1 MFVGRVIVDD
11 DVDHFSRRD
20 LCLDRIEEADE
31 LLMPMA
37 LHVAA
42 DDGAIEDVEGGEQR
56 GGTVTLVVVR
66 HRPGAARFHRQPRL
80 GTVERL
86 NLAHMGIYGSRCSD
100 QIFIVKFPSLFPYP
114 RSEPV
119 CMTGPV
125 SDAASNSHPVAA
137 LVGCTNI
144 PLASGKGS
152 GGRDHSLLR
161 LFEPGQISVRSPG
174 SARAY
179 EALGD

>member
-1 MFVGRVIVDD
+1 V
-11 DVDHFSRRD
+11 
-20 LCLDRIEEADE
+20 A
-31 LLMPMA
+31 MA

-42 DDGAIEDVEGGEQR
+42 DDGAIEDVEGCEQR
-56 GGTVTLVVVR
+56 GGAVTFVVVC
-66 HRPGAARFHRQPRL
+66 HRPGAARLYRQSRL
-80 GTVERL
+80 GAVERL
-86 NLAHMGIYGSRCSD
+86 DLAHMGIRGSRST
-100 QIFIVKFPSLFPYP
+100 SLISWESPVAVSYP
-114 RSEPV
+114 GFEPV
-119 CMTGPV
+119 CMIRPV
-125 SDAASNSHPVAA
+125 SGAASNSHPVAA